1 MIQRKSAALGAVLLL
16 LAVFAAAAEHAS
28 VRTVRD
34 DVRSYRQAH
43 EREILSELTTL
54 LALPNVATRLADV
67 ERNADHLTAM
77 LERRGF
83 QVRRL
88 SAGEG
93 TPPSLLGELTVPGAK
108 RTLMFYAHYDGQP
121 VDQKGWLSDPFK
133 PVVRSGPL
141 GSGNAPKEIDLA
153 KTAGPLDP
161 EWRIYARS
169 ASDDKS
175 PIVAILTALDAL
187 RANKRQPSVNV
198 KLFLEGEEE
207 QGSAHLPEILRRNAP
222 SLTAD
227 AWLLCDGPVQP
238 TRKMQ
243 VFFGAR
249 GVAGLELTVYGPLR
263 PLHSGHYGNWAP
275 NPAVSLA
282 YLVASLR
289 DEEGHILIPGFY
301 DDVRPL
307 TAAEKRAVAAMPAV
321 EAKLEDELALG
332 RTEGTTEGSTE
343 GKSARLQDRLMDPAL
358 NLRGLR
364 AAEVGEGAANAI
376 PTEAQASIDF
386 RLVPDQTPQKVKER
400 VEAFLRAKGW
410 TLVAE
415 APDRDTL
422 RTHPKVARLAWSLNY
437 AASRTDMSLPVSQA
451 VVAAV
456 ERATGE
462 PPVQVPMLGGS
473 VPMSLFTDT
482 LKAPMIGV
490 PMVNH
495 DNNQHGINENLRL
508 QNLWDGIEIYAEL
521 MADLGGMLGE

>member
-1 MIQRKSAALGAVLLL
+1 MIHRISIAIGGALL
-16 LAVFAAAAEHAS
+16 LAAASIHAAEPSGAHDS
-28 VRTVRD
+28 VRA
-34 DVRSYRQAH
+34 YRQAH
-43 EREILSELTTL
+43 EREILGELTGL
-54 LALPNVATRLADV
+54 LALPNVATRVADI
-67 ERNADHLTAM
+67 ERNAGHLTAM

-93 TPPSLLGELTVPGAK
+93 TPPSLLGELAVPGAK

-133 PVVRSGPL
+133 PVLRSGPL
-141 GSGNAPKEIDLA
+141 GADAKEIDLA
-153 KTAGPLDP
+153 STSGPLDP

-187 RANKRQPSVNV
+187 RAGGRQPSVNV

-207 QGSAHLPEILRRNAP
+207 QGSGHLPEILRRNAP
-222 SLTAD
+222 LLAAD

-249 GVAGLELTVYGPLR
+249 GVAGLEMTVYGPLR

-282 YLVASLR
+282 HLVASLR
-289 DEEGHILIPGFY
+289 DEEGRILIPGFY
-301 DDVRPL
+301 DDVRRL
-307 TAAEKRAVAAMPAV
+307 TAAEKRAVAAMPPV
-321 EAKLEDELALG
+321 EEKLEDELALG
-332 RTEGTTEGSTE
+332 RTEGSG
-343 GKSARLQDRLMDPAL
+343 ARLQDRLMDPAL

-386 RLVPDQTPQKVKER
+386 RLVPDQTPQKVKGK
-400 VEAFLRAKGW
+400 VEAFLRSKGW
-410 TLVAE
+410 TLVTE
-415 APDRDTL
+415 APDRETL
-422 RTHPKVARLAWSLNY
+422 RKHPKVARLQWDLDY
-437 AASRTDMSLPVSQA
+437 AASRTDMSLPISRA
-451 VVAAV
+451 VVTAV

-462 PPVQVPMLGGS
+462 PVVQVPMLGGS
-473 VPMSLFTDT
+473 VPMSLFTDS

-508 QNLWDGIEIYAEL
+508 QNLWEGIEIYAEL
-521 MADLGGMLGE
+521 MADLGGLLEK

>member
-1 MIQRKSAALGAVLLL
+1 MILKSSIAPIAISGALL
-16 LAVFAAAAEHAS
+16 LAAAS
-28 VRTVRD
+28 VYAAGPAEVRD
-34 DVRSYRQAH
+34 SVRAYRQAH
-43 EREILSELTTL
+43 EREILGELTGL
-54 LALPNVATRLADV
+54 LALPNVATRVADV

-93 TPPSLLGELTVPGAK
+93 TPPSLLGELVVPGAK

-133 PVVRSGPL
+133 PVLRSGPL
-141 GSGNAPKEIDLA
+141 GPDVKEIDLA
-153 KTAGPLDP
+153 STTGPLNP

-187 RANKRQPSVNV
+187 RAVGRQPSVNV

-207 QGSAHLPEILRRNAP
+207 QGSVHLPEILKRNA
-222 SLTAD
+222 SLLAAD

-238 TRKMQ
+238 TRRMQ

-275 NPAVSLA
+275 NPAMA
-282 YLVASLR
+282 LVHLLASLR
-289 DEEGHILIPGFY
+289 DEEGRILIPGFY

-332 RTEGTTEGSTE
+332 RTEGNG
-343 GKSARLQDRLMDPAL
+343 ARLEDRLMDPAL

-386 RLVPDQTPQKVKER
+386 RLVPDQTPQKVKDE

-410 TLVAE
+410 TLVTAD
-415 APDRDTL
+415 PDRETL
-422 RTHPKVARLAWSLNY
+422 RKHPKVARLQWDLDY

-462 PPVQVPMLGGS
+462 PVVQVPMLGGS
-473 VPMSLFTDT
+473 VPMSLFTDS

-521 MADLGGMLGE
+521 MADLGGMLGK